1 MLLRIIYTL
10 LLALASPLLLFGLY
24 KQKPGKPCFGERWK
38 EHFGFT
44 PIVNGKKPI
53 WIHAASV
60 GESIAITPLIKAL
73 KEQYPAQA
81 IVVTTTTSTGAEQIA
96 KLGDLV
102 EHRYMPIDFAW
113 CVRGFLKAVQPKLM
127 LIVEKELWLNTLA
140 TVKKQHIPI
149 VIANARLSERS
160 AQRYQS
166 AVFFTK
172 PLLNNVDS
180 ILCLHQDDA
189 KRFID
194 IGAAKEKIT
203 VTGSIKYDL
212 TIAPTV
218 FEHAAQLRSQLGQ
231 DRPVFI
237 AASTHKGEDEQIFT
251 AFKAILQHNEK
262 ALLIIVPRHPERF
275 NDVEILAKQQF
286 QLSVHRRTNNAEFTL
301 QTQVYLADTMGEM
314 LLLIA
319 SSDVVFVGGSL
330 IGDKVGGHNLLEPAA
345 VGKPA
350 ITGPSYYNFIDITE
364 QLLKADAIEVCQDSA
379 ELAKQVI
386 ELFDNPERQ
395 HVMGENAKKVVE
407 QNQGAVQRTI
417 DSITNYLH

>member
-1 MLLRIIYTL
+1 MLLRTVYTL
-10 LLALASPLLLFGLY
+10 LLALVSPLLLFGLY
-24 KQKPGKPCFGERWK
+24 KQKPGKPRFGKRWK

-44 PIVNGKKPI
+44 PAVNGKKPI

-73 KEQYPAQA
+73 REQYPAQA

-166 AVFFTK
+166 AAFFTK

-189 KRFID
+189 NRFID
-194 IGAAKEKIT
+194 IGASKEKVT

-218 FEHAAQLRSQLGQ
+218 FEHAAQLRSLLGQ

-286 QLSVHRRTNNAEFTL
+286 QLSVHRRTNNDEFTP
-301 QTQVYLADTMGEM
+301 QNQVYLADTMGEM
-314 LLLIA
+314 LLLLA

-364 QLLKADAIEVCQDSA
+364 QLLQADAIEVCQDSA
-379 ELAKQVI
+379 ELARQVI
-386 ELFDNPERQ
+386 GLFDNPERQ

-417 DSITNYLH
+417 DSITDYLH